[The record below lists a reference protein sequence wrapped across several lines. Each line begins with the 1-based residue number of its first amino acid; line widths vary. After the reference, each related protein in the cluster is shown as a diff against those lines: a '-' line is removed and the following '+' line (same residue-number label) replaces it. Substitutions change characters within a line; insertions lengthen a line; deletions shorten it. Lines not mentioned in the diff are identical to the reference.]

1 MVPLMPEDK
10 MRLEMLV
17 KRSKHQHKLPFK
29 RLRNASQSENS
40 TKDRFHPG
48 EKIYVFDNYVNQFC
62 LTIQQSLVATGNWFP
77 EPLRYKILRCSKPLH
92 NTAKYLLINYAHPP
106 LRYNLNLISITY
118 NT

>member
-62 LTIQQSLVATGNWFP
+62 LTIFLSN
-77 EPLRYKILRCSKPLH
+77 
-92 NTAKYLLINYAHPP
+92 NTAVFGSHRELVPGASQIQNPQMLKTL
-106 LRYNLNLISITY
+106 T
-118 NT
+118 